1 MHASPTPAGSG
12 RLLIALAILALLGIL
27 SLVTMDPGR
36 YRTLAFLL
44 LGFFALRIVLTY
56 MRSR

>member
-1 MHASPTPAGSG
+1 MDLSPAGSG
-12 RLLIALAILALLGIL
+12 RLVIAFAILALLGIL

-36 YRTLAFLL
+36 YRTLAFIL
-44 LGFFALRIVLTY
+44 LGFFAFRIVLAY